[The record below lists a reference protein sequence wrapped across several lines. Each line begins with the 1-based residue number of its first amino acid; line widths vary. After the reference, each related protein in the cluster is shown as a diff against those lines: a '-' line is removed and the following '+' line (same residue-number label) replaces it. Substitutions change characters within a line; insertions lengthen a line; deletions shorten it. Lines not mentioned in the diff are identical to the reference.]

1 MAEKKAS
8 KKAKTPERVQ
18 VENIEDLIV
27 SLANQGNH
35 PAKIGIILKEK
46 HGIYNVKVLGKKISK
61 ILKNKNIEYK
71 KDVDF
76 VKEKMNKIEKHIKN
90 NNQDK
95 RSKRELVRYIG
106 HKKALDKYYSQ

>member
-1 MAEKKAS
+1 LNLNELQFKFYGDFESA
-8 KKAKTPERVQ
+8 
-18 VENIEDLIV
+18 V
-27 SLANQGNH
+27 SA
-35 PAKIGIILKEK
+35 
-46 HGIYNVKVLGKKISK
+46 
-61 ILKNKNIEYK
+61 LKNKNIEYK

-76 VKEKMNKIEKHIKN
+76 IKEKMDKIEKHIKN